1 MAGYPISQ
9 LKKATEIKGQDI
21 LPIQQDGVTKQIEK
35 SILDQATI
43 IAGSG
48 SQSSGIIRKE
58 GTFVLTSGT
67 LTNFTIE
74 NAVGRKPVEN
84 EYVDDA
90 QLAAGM
96 KVYVFNNASIQH
108 TVIHGANSW
117 PIAAGETLCFYWTG
131 SRFTLHNVSV
141 QNVTVRGD
149 TKLTNVSA
157 LQSLATTNKIP
168 VIGTDNVVKYTTPA
182 AITDGYAKT
191 TEVNNALTNYQKMG
205 EYTFKL
211 PPTTE
216 TTYLYCPIR
225 NNATDGM
232 IDWYLRSNKDNQIW
246 SIKVTSWYRTEGQD
260 VPAVV
265 VKSNASRGLNITEI
279 KGLFGSYWGG
289 CQIALAIP
297 SHSEEIELSTFC
309 IHKGRIFIPN
319 SFILLSDISSF
330 TTVATKTITT
340 GFNA

>member
-191 TEVNNALTNYQKMG
+191 TEVNNALTDYRKKTDNSNEG
-205 EYTFKL
+205 VFK
-211 PPTTE
+211 
-216 TTYLYCPIR
+216 
-225 NNATDGM
+225 
-232 IDWYLRSNKDNQIW
+232 
-246 SIKVTSWYRTEGQD
+246 
-260 VPAVV
+260 VPANTT
-265 VKSNASRGLNITEI
+265 VKTPINVNSGNSQKAGYLLMIEGNTSAGDLTYVELYLIRCGYSGNHVTQKLISSSGSKSAFSQTFGVSEDGYLTIT
-279 KGLFGSYWGG
+279 
-289 CQIALAIP
+289 
-297 SHSEEIELSTFC
+297 
-309 IHKGRIFIPN
+309 
-319 SFILLSDISSF
+319 SDIAVSYYIF
-330 TTVATKTITT
+330 
-340 GFNA
+340 